1 MNYAEIW
8 LEIPCQRRV
17 GAINALGIKGIVSH
31 GGGGRDAWG
40 IRMKGLAD
48 SLLVGDARALGTSLG
63 ARCTHVVCG
72 LHPHFCEGNF
82 VPTNWSLV
90 ITPCLHAYAESASS
104 KNEDKRRLFE
114 FAEETDLNKEVQ
126 IEGTAVITDKKVNH

>member
-1 MNYAEIW
+1 M
-8 LEIPCQRRV
+8 RGV
-17 GAINALGIKGIVSH
+17 
-31 GGGGRDAWG
+31 GRDAWG

-82 VPTNWSLV
+82 VPTNWSPV